1 MAEREEK
8 NEKDL
13 EALLRER
20 TRIDELLKSR
30 YSRDVTIMFSDI
42 KGSTAI
48 FESRGDIEGRAMIQQ
63 HNELLFP
70 LIERHNGKV
79 IKTMGDAIMSSFE
92 EPLQAVKSAIDI
104 QKTLFFYNQGREELE
119 QIQVRIGIDT
129 GRSLVETED
138 VFGEVV
144 IVAARLENI
153 AQPEQILISKQVY
166 EKVKNSDEVICRYL
180 DTKKLKGISEALEV
194 YRVVWGEEEM
204 VVGPTRAAEK
214 PPLAMRKKRKV
225 LQLEITREGEK
236 LKISTFEK
244 REQEE
249 KTIKPYEE
257 SSISLSRVEER
268 CKEIEDLLRRAN
280 IRGKVST
287 DILRQLKDAGQLLYD
302 ELLILQAKR
311 DLKSTQAEDL
321 ILSIDDGLV
330 QIPWELLFDGEQF
343 LCQRFNMGRLVRT
356 RQRITGVSERRL
368 EKPLKMLIL
377 TDPRGNLKDANAEGK
392 RIREEMDKNPS
403 LIHANHKS
411 GHTVVEYVK
420 EKIQNFDIVHYAGHA
435 DYDQQDPS
443 QSGWIFEDGKFT
455 SSDIIQMIGAKPFPA
470 LVFSNACQS
479 GQTEEWKI
487 GEGYSK
493 KIYGLANAFLLAGVQ
508 HYIGTFWEILDRPSS
523 LFSREFYRA
532 MTEGCPIGEAVR
544 KARMSLIREY
554 GEDTIV
560 WASYMLYGDPTFSY
574 LDVSEREEVKEAEG
588 EKQRI
593 TSPSRSSEEIVI
605 KERVK
610 EKRNLLKR
618 VAAIIFLI
626 IMAGVLSRI
635 GVGIWKRSQDKTGEY
650 NPSSEAYT
658 SKGMMME
665 KAGRLDEAVS
675 YYEKALKENP
685 NDSFA
690 SVFLKEAK
698 RKVGITHDRER
709 QEKIDALVQDL
720 LKASREKGMRPKE
733 TDTWTSRPLTLT
745 FFPLERKGGLAS
757 SREGEEEYIVLKLIS
772 SLQSEGGIKVVERE
786 ILDKLLQELKL
797 STTQLVDQETSLKV
811 GRILAARMIGTGSI
825 VQMGSKSMLTLK
837 FIETETT
844 RVIVAFSKGI
854 EQSKDMDALMKKIAQ
869 EAISK
874 LKKEYPLRGKITS
887 IEGDKVTIN
896 IGSDEGVRKG
906 LSMRILGKNK
916 EEEMGFIEITS
927 VNPSQSQ
934 AKVIKKIK
942 DLVPGA
948 RIEELIEG

>member
-70 LIERHNGKV
+70 LIERHGGKV
-79 IKTMGDAIMSSFE
+79 IKTMGDAIMSSFK
-92 EPLQAVKSAIDI
+92 EPLQAVKSAIDT
-104 QKTLFFYNQGREELE
+104 QKALFLYNQGKEEPQ

-129 GRSLVETED
+129 GRGLVETED

-268 CKEIEDLLRRAN
+268 CKEIEDLLGRAN
-280 IRGKVST
+280 IRGMVST

-356 RQRITGVSERRL
+356 RQRISGVSERRL

-443 QSGWIFEDGKFT
+443 RSGWIFEDGKFT

-493 KIYGLANAFLLAGVQ
+493 RIYGLANAFLLAGVQ

-698 RKVGITHDRER
+698 RKVGIAHDRER

-757 SREGEEEYIVLKLIS
+757 SREGEEEYIVLKLTS

-811 GRILAARMIGTGSI
+811 GRILAARLIGTGSI
-825 VQMGSKSMLTLK
+825 VQVGSKSMLTLK

-844 RVIVAFSKGI
+844 RVIAAFSESI
-854 EQSKDMDALMKKIAQ
+854 DQPQAMDALMKKIAQ
-869 EAISK
+869 EIISK

-896 IGSDEGVRKG
+896 IGSDQGMRKG
-906 LSMRILGKNK
+906 LSLRVLSKTM
-916 EEEMGFIEITS
+916 EEAGLIEVVS
-927 VNPSQSQ
+927 VNPGQSQ

>member
-1 MAEREEK
+1 MTEREERDGE
-8 NEKDL
+8 NL

-63 HNELLFP
+63 HNEMLFP

-356 RQRITGVSERRL
+356 RQRISGVSERRL

-698 RKVGITHDRER
+698 RKVGIAHDRER

-757 SREGEEEYIVLKLIS
+757 SREGEEEYIVLELTS

-797 STTQLVDQETSLKV
+797 STTKLVDQETSLKV

-869 EAISK
+869 ETISK

>member
-1 MAEREEK
+1 
-8 NEKDL
+8 
-13 EALLRER
+13 
-20 TRIDELLKSR
+20 
-30 YSRDVTIMFSDI
+30 
-42 KGSTAI
+42 
-48 FESRGDIEGRAMIQQ
+48 
-63 HNELLFP
+63 
-70 LIERHNGKV
+70 
-79 IKTMGDAIMSSFE
+79 
-92 EPLQAVKSAIDI
+92 
-104 QKTLFFYNQGREELE
+104 
-119 QIQVRIGIDT
+119 
-129 GRSLVETED
+129 
-138 VFGEVV
+138 
-144 IVAARLENI
+144 
-153 AQPEQILISKQVY
+153 
-166 EKVKNSDEVICRYL
+166 
-180 DTKKLKGISEALEV
+180 
-194 YRVVWGEEEM
+194 
-204 VVGPTRAAEK
+204 
-214 PPLAMRKKRKV
+214 
-225 LQLEITREGEK
+225 
-236 LKISTFEK
+236 
-244 REQEE
+244 
-249 KTIKPYEE
+249 
-257 SSISLSRVEER
+257 
-268 CKEIEDLLRRAN
+268 
-280 IRGKVST
+280 
-287 DILRQLKDAGQLLYD
+287 
-302 ELLILQAKR
+302 
-311 DLKSTQAEDL
+311 
-321 ILSIDDGLV
+321 
-330 QIPWELLFDGEQF
+330 
-343 LCQRFNMGRLVRT
+343 
-356 RQRITGVSERRL
+356 
-368 EKPLKMLIL
+368 
-377 TDPRGNLKDANAEGK
+377 
-392 RIREEMDKNPS
+392 
-403 LIHANHKS
+403 
-411 GHTVVEYVK
+411 
-420 EKIQNFDIVHYAGHA
+420 
-435 DYDQQDPS
+435 
-443 QSGWIFEDGKFT
+443 
-455 SSDIIQMIGAKPFPA
+455 
-470 LVFSNACQS
+470 
-479 GQTEEWKI
+479 
-487 GEGYSK
+487 
-493 KIYGLANAFLLAGVQ
+493 
-508 HYIGTFWEILDRPSS
+508 
-523 LFSREFYRA
+523 
-532 MTEGCPIGEAVR
+532 
-544 KARMSLIREY
+544 MSLIREY

-698 RKVGITHDRER
+698 RKVGIAHDRER

-757 SREGEEEYIVLKLIS
+757 SREGEEEYIVLKLTS

-844 RVIVAFSKGI
+844 RVIAAFSESI
-854 EQSKDMDALMKKIAQ
+854 DQQNMDAVIKKISQ
-869 EAISK
+869 EAISR
-874 LKKEYPLRGKITS
+874 LKREYPLRGKITF
-887 IEGDKVTIN
+887 IEGDRVTIN
-896 IGSDEGVRKG
+896 IGSDEGIRKG
-906 LSMRILGKNK
+906 LSMRILGRDK

-934 AKVIKKIK
+934 AKVIKKVK
-942 DLVPGA
+942 DLVAGA